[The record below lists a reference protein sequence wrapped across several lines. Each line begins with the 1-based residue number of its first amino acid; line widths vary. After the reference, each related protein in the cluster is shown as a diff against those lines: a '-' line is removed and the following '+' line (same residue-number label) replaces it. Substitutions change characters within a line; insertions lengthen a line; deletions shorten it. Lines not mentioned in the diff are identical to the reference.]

1 MAKQCRF
8 CLESETNST
17 DEMIEPC
24 ACRGSVQ
31 YVHQLCLTKWAR
43 MDPENNATN
52 CSICKFP
59 FTIHLVIHREVIPV
73 TKTASLFVVDQTL
86 VASMIFHTAFAASCR
101 VPLSVEN
108 FKQGQM
114 WFALLYTY
122 CYTINISVRNTQVY
136 RRSFLTSY
144 FPLLMVTYVYLSYRL
159 MYHND
164 LGYSAA
170 VNISMNLLWREHLRI
185 LRLINDQ

>member
-8 CLESETNST
+8 CLESETSPT
-17 DEMIEPC
+17 DDMIEPC

-43 MDPENNATN
+43 IDPENNATN

-59 FTIHLVIHREVIPV
+59 FTIRLVMEREVIPV
-73 TKTASLFVVDQTL
+73 TNTLSLFVVDQTIMS
-86 VASMIFHTAFAASCR
+86 SMLFHAGFAAACR
-101 VPLSVEN
+101 VPFTIEN
-108 FKQGQM
+108 FKLGQIC
-114 WFALLYTY
+114 FNAIYAY
-122 CYTINISVRNTQVY
+122 SYVINVSIKNIPLY
-136 RRSFLTSY
+136 RRHFFTSL
-144 FPLLMVTYVYLSYRL
+144 FPLITITYIYLSYRL
-159 MYHND
+159 MYHSE

-170 VNISMNLLWREHLRI
+170 LNISMNLLWREHLRL